1 MTNHLS
7 KRIPEI
13 NLMSLFVR
21 EIEHFNLKD
30 NQMGISLIIIHFIKF
45 KIYLMIINY
54 YPQTE
59 KKYEK

>member
-1 MTNHLS
+1 
-7 KRIPEI
+7 
-13 NLMSLFVR
+13 MSLFVR

-59 KKYEK
+59 KNMINELLLIYYSNN

>member
-1 MTNHLS
+1 
-7 KRIPEI
+7 
-13 NLMSLFVR
+13 MSLFVR